1 MGDLNIDLL
10 KYNIHSKTNNFVDNV
25 FSQGL
30 LPMIHKPIRLTFTCT
45 SLIGHIYSNNLT
57 QNSLSGIIITD
68 ISDHFDTFHI
78 EHKKSIHHDDAID
91 SKHIYSK
98 TNLHVCHFKEALRKK
113 DVSSIT
119 NMNCPEE
126 AYNAFITMYKT

>member
-30 LPMIHKPIRLTFTCT
+30 LPMIHKPTRITFTCA
-45 SLIGHIYSNNLT
+45 SLIDHIYSNNLT

-68 ISDHFDTFHI
+68 ILDHFGTLPI
-78 EHKKSIHHDDAID
+78 ENKKSIHHDDSID
-91 SKHIYSK
+91 SRRLYSK
-98 TNLHVCHFKEALRKK
+98 ANLCHFNEALHKNISHR
-113 DVSSIT
+113 
-119 NMNCPEE
+119 
-126 AYNAFITMYKT
+126 